1 MSRPTNI
8 NSLRDA
14 ARRRKR
20 KSLTENILVALIAVP
35 VVVVAVAVIFA
46 LAGLVTLG
54 AWNIG
59 VVGAAAALGA
69 KVATINL
76 WTAIWVNVVMG
87 VIANPFRAKAAT
99 VNNVNNQ
106 A

>member
-8 NSLRDA
+8 NALRDA
-14 ARRRKR
+14 ATKRKR
-20 KSLTENILVALIAVP
+20 KSLTENILLGLIAGVLFI
-35 VVVVAVAVIFA
+35 VFVAVILA

-87 VIANPFRAKAAT
+87 VIANPFRAKAT
-99 VNNVNNQ
+99 TVNNQ

>member
-1 MSRPTNI
+1 MSRPINI

-20 KSLTENILVALIAVP
+20 ESLTENILVALIAV
-35 VVVVAVAVIFA
+35 VAVAVLFT
-46 LAGLVTLG
+46 LVGLITLG

-87 VIANPFRAKAAT
+87 VIARPFRAT
-99 VNNVNNQ
+99 VNNQ